1 MKRKYFFIL
10 FIFLLNVSVLFSSPP
25 AWEPIPGT
33 QYSMVVLGEIFLY
46 DEAFTGTDTC
56 NIAAAFGPGGESD
69 CRSLGLWQP
78 EYPPYWDGYWYFTIV
93 GNNNGETITF
103 KIYNSNNDSVYNCNE
118 AINFEDG
125 TTIGDPVNPYNLTVG
140 QISVNCLNS
149 STLGISTYPNPF
161 RHTITFDLS
170 KMQER
175 VEYLS
180 IYNIKG
186 RLIIEFTDNDFNNS
200 NIFNWTGVDSK
211 GNSISPGIYLYK
223 INTSIFTTPGKIV
236 FIH

>member
-1 MKRKYFFIL
+1 MKRKIL
-10 FIFLLNVSVLFSSPP
+10 LILVILSLNASMLFSSPP
-25 AWEPIPGT
+25 DWDPIQGT
-33 QYSMVVLGEIFLY
+33 QYSMVVLADILLY
-46 DEAFTGTDTC
+46 DEPFTGIDSC

-69 CRSLGLWQP
+69 CRSLGVWQP
-78 EYPPYWDGYWYFTIV
+78 DSPPYWDGYWYFTIV

-118 AINFEDG
+118 EINFEDG

-186 RLIIEFTDNDFNNS
+186 CLIIEFTDNDFNNS
-200 NIFNWTGVDSK
+200 NILNWTGVDSK